1 MRKAIW
7 PPALVAVGCAL
18 SFVTLRGLAQQRD
31 AVPDEG
37 PRARR
42 AAGDAGPAGAIPPG
56 MEIGAKLELFLM
68 RPGRVVVR
76 DTWRVGRLECEPWE
90 NGAPGAKG
98 ALRINAVLAHVQDK
112 PDEKAA
118 GLELILQDEFQ
129 DHTFMFDPE
138 QVADF
143 LVGLETVRAA
153 SETMRDPPQDVGRR
167 AVFNL
172 NGLELGMAPRRSGG
186 YLAPVGPDEQPVG
199 LNPDNFQE
207 LKRLLTEAQA
217 VLKRE
222 SAAK

>member
-1 MRKAIW
+1 MGYLGGANF
-7 PPALVAVGCAL
+7 PADANQPGAFEN
-18 SFVTLRGLAQQRD
+18 SGTSQPKFGLRFDQDMKNGGRFLY
-31 AVPDEG
+31 EG
-37 PRARR
+37 
-42 AAGDAGPAGAIPPG
+42 GYYGTEGIVHTGIGPFR
-56 MEIGAKLELFLM
+56 LESGSYM
-68 RPGRVVVR
+68 AYGRVAY
-76 DTWRVGRLECEPWE
+76 T
-90 NGAPGAKG
+90 KG

>member
-7 PPALVAVGCAL
+7 PAALVALGCAL
-18 SFVTLRGLAQQRD
+18 SFVAVRGLAQQRD
-31 AVPDEG
+31 ALPDE
-37 PRARR
+37 PAARR
-42 AAGDAGPAGAIPPG
+42 RAPGDPGPLGGFPPG
-56 MEIGAKLELFLM
+56 MELGAKLEMFLM
-68 RPGRVVVR
+68 RPGRVIVR
-76 DTWRVGRLECEPWE
+76 DTWRVGRVECEPWE

-98 ALRINAVLAHVQDK
+98 SLRVNAVLAHVQDK
-112 PDEKAA
+112 PDEKFA

-129 DHTFMFDPE
+129 DHTFLFDPE

-153 SETMRDPPQDVGRR
+153 AETMREPPQDVGRR
-167 AVFNL
+167 AVYNL
-172 NGLELGMAPRRSGG
+172 NGLEVGMAPRRSGG

-222 SAAK
+222 TAAK